1 MRTEDFPTVVKEF
14 SLDGPSNVPQEGIK
28 VEWSKGLFLEL
39 VGHEELYWLMW
50 IGIPIDMN

>member
-1 MRTEDFPTVVKEF
+1 MRTEEFPTVVNEF

-28 VEWSKGLFLEL
+28 VEWSKGSVLEL